1 MFQIRQI
8 LFPVDF
14 SSRCRGAAAYV
25 QSLAGRFD
33 AELILLHVVE
43 ATYNSTLEDLH
54 ESRMGQI
61 ASFFDK
67 SFRHLRVKTLV
78 AHGEAAQKIIECASV
93 NHADLIMIPTQ
104 GMGIYRRLI
113 LGSTSAKV
121 LHDADCPV
129 WTGVHL
135 EKAPPLEAVAW
146 QRILCAVDLKSA
158 SPRVLDWASH
168 LADEYQAELTL
179 VHVLPGGDSQ
189 PARAKAL
196 SALEHLK
203 QSATCP
209 VNPRVEA
216 GDVSTV
222 VSHLAGQ
229 LKADLL
235 VIGRKPEAGVLG
247 RLEMNAYSIIRQ
259 SPCPVVS
266 V

>member
-1 MFQIRQI
+1 MFQLRQI

-25 QSLAGRFD
+25 QALAGRFD

-43 ATYNSTLEDLH
+43 ATYNSTLADLH
-54 ESRMGQI
+54 ASRMGQI
-61 ASFFDK
+61 ATFFDK

-78 AHGEAAQKIIECASV
+78 AHGEAAQKIVECASV

-135 EKAPPLEAVAW
+135 ENSPPLEAVAC
-146 QRILCAVDLKSA
+146 QRILCAVDLKPASA
-158 SPRVLDWASH
+158 GVLDWASH
-168 LADEYQAELTL
+168 LAEEYQAELTL
-179 VHVLPGGDSQ
+179 LHVTPGGDTQ
-189 PARAKAL
+189 LARSKAL

-203 QSATCP
+203 QSACCP
-209 VNPRVEA
+209 VNLRVET

-222 VSHLAGQ
+222 VAHLAGE

-235 VIGRKPEAGVLG
+235 VIGRKPAAGVLG
-247 RLEMNAYSIIRQ
+247 RLEMIAYSIIRQ

>member
-1 MFQIRQI
+1 MMFQLRQI

-25 QSLAGRFD
+25 QALAGRFEAD
-33 AELILLHVVE
+33 LILLHVIE
-43 ATYNSTLEDLH
+43 ATYNSRLEDLH
-54 ESRMGQI
+54 GARMEKFE
-61 ASFFDK
+61 SFFDK
-67 SFRHLRVKTLV
+67 SWRHLRVRKLV
-78 AHGEAAQKIIECASV
+78 EHGEPAQKIIQCAAV

-135 EKAPPLEAVAW
+135 ENAPALEAVAC
-146 QRILCAVDLKSA
+146 QRILCAVDLKPLSA
-158 SPRVLDWASH
+158 RVLDWASH
-168 LADEYQAELTL
+168 LAEEYQAELTL
-179 VHVLPGGDSQ
+179 VHVTPGGTQ
-189 PARAKAL
+189 PAPIEAQR
-196 SALEHLK
+196 ALEQLRT
-203 QSATCP
+203 ATYYP
-209 VNPRVEA
+209 VSVRVEA
-216 GDVSTV
+216 GDASTV
-222 VSHLAGQ
+222 VAQLAGK

-235 VIGRKPEAGVLG
+235 VIGRKSAAGVLG
-247 RLEMNAYSIIRQ
+247 RLDMTAYSIIRQ